1 MGQSGWIGQ
10 SLSDRYQIESLLG
23 QGGMSA
29 VYKGTDPNLR
39 RTVAIKL
46 IHSHLSED
54 PQFVSRFEE
63 EAAAVAQLKHP
74 NIIQVYDFAND
85 EDTYY
90 MVLEFVPGETL
101 QARLRKLNQ
110 AEQHMPPEDVRNLVA
125 GICDALDYAHRR
137 GMIHRDV
144 KPANVMITPEGQPI
158 LMDFGIAKIVGGKQH
173 TATGNVVGTASYI
186 SPEQVRGE
194 ALDSRVD
201 IYALGVTL
209 FEMLSG
215 RPPFEGDS
223 AMTVMLKHVNE
234 PVPDLTRLNP
244 DVPPELASVTMRALE
259 KDRSRRYG
267 SAGEMAA
274 ALRSADLTADSTGLG
289 TATPRGAGV
298 GAAPPRTMRPQ
309 PPAGDSGSAPRP
321 RQKKATNGGGR
332 MAWLAG
338 GGLVAVIGACVIL
351 GGGGLWLYSSM
362 SGGAPAQV
370 AATMTP
376 TSAPPTTQAPPTP
389 ESTATQVAASNTPR
403 PTLTASPEA
412 VSGSS
417 PTEPTGLY
425 VRIDAIR
432 VEDNRYI
439 VDYETFLYKEALPGM
454 HVHFFFNTVPPEE
467 AGVPGSG
474 PWYVW
479 GGPRPFDGYLV
490 SDRPPGATQMCA
502 LVANPNHIVALGTG
516 NCVDLP

>member
-1 MGQSGWIGQ
+1 MGQSGWIGR
-10 SLSDRYQIESLLG
+10 SLSGRYRIESLLG

-46 IHSHLSED
+46 IHGHLSDD

-74 NIIQVYDFAND
+74 NIIQVYDFDND
-85 EDTYY
+85 GDTYY

-110 AEQHMPPEDVRNLVA
+110 ARAHMPPDEVRDLVA
-125 GICDALDYAHRR
+125 GVCDALEYAHQR

-173 TATGNVVGTASYI
+173 TATGNVIGTASYI

-194 ALDSRVD
+194 TLDARVD
-201 IYALGVTL
+201 IYALGVML

-223 AMTVMLKHVNE
+223 AMTVMMKHVNE
-234 PVPDLTRLNP
+234 PVPDLAQLNP
-244 DVPPELASVTMRALE
+244 DVPPALVAVTMRALE
-259 KDRSRRYG
+259 KDRNRRFR

-289 TATPRGAGV
+289 TASPAGTGGSPPRPMRPGPSGAG
-298 GAAPPRTMRPQ
+298 
-309 PPAGDSGSAPRP
+309 AGGRRNASAGS
-321 RQKKATNGGGR
+321 KGGGR

-338 GGLVAVIGACVIL
+338 GGVLAAVLACVVL
-351 GGGGLWLYSSM
+351 AGVGVTLYLNM
-362 SGGAPAQV
+362 NRDQ
-370 AATMTP
+370 AALDPTLTP
-376 TSAPPTTQAPPTP
+376 LPPSATTQAEPTTLPSATNLPPSATP
-389 ESTATQVAASNTPR
+389 EPSLTPA
-403 PTLTASPEA
+403 PTTPAGPFA
-412 VSGSS
+412 Q
-417 PTEPTGLY
+417 
-425 VRIDAIR
+425 IDGIR
-432 VEDNRYI
+432 LQGDRYI
-439 VDYETFLYKEALPGM
+439 VDYETFGYTEGLPGM
-454 HVHFFFNTVPPEE
+454 HVHFFFNTVPPSQ
-467 AGVPGSG
+467 AGLPGSG

-479 GGPRPFDGYLV
+479 GGPRPFNGYSL
-490 SDRPPGATQMCA
+490 SDKPADATQMCA
-502 LVANPNHIVALGTG
+502 LAANPNHTVVPNSG

>member
-1 MGQSGWIGQ
+1 MGQSGWIGRA
-10 SLSDRYQIESLLG
+10 LSGRYRIESLLG

-46 IHSHLSED
+46 IHGHLSED

-90 MVLEFVPGETL
+90 MVLEFIPGKTL

-110 AEQHMPPEDVRNLVA
+110 DDRHMPVEDVRRVVA
-125 GICDALDYAHRR
+125 GVCDALEYAHER

-144 KPANVMITPEGQPI
+144 KPANVMITPDGQPV

-173 TATGNVVGTASYI
+173 TATGNVIGTASYI

-194 ALDSRVD
+194 TLDPRVD
-201 IYALGVTL
+201 IYALGVML

-234 PVPDLTRLNP
+234 PVPDITQLNP
-244 DVPPELASVTMRALE
+244 NVPPALVAVTMRALE
-259 KDRSRRYG
+259 KDRNRRFG
-267 SAGEMAA
+267 SAAEMAD
-274 ALRSADLTADSTGLG
+274 ALRNADLNAESTGLG
-289 TATPRGAGV
+289 TAAPG
-298 GAAPPRTMRPQ
+298 GAAASPPRTVT
-309 PPAGDSGSAPRP
+309 PAPAPGASGSRP
-321 RQKKATNGGGR
+321 RQTSSGKSGGGR

-338 GGLVAVIGACVIL
+338 GGLIVVLLACVVL
-351 GGGGLWLYSSM
+351 GGGGLYLYSRM
-362 SGGAPAQV
+362 NGGQALP
-370 AATMTP
+370 AATPTASPVPATTEAPPTVAPTP
-376 TSAPPTTQAPPTP
+376 TSVPPSDTPEPTSTPSPTTPAGPF
-389 ESTATQVAASNTPR
+389 A
-403 PTLTASPEA
+403 
-412 VSGSS
+412 
-417 PTEPTGLY
+417 
-425 VRIDAIR
+425 RIDDIHM
-432 VEDNRYI
+432 DGNQYI
-439 VDYETFLYKEALPGM
+439 VDYETFGYTEALPGM
-454 HVHFFFNTVPPEE
+454 HVHFFFNTVPPDQ

-479 GGPRPFDGYLV
+479 GGPRPFNGYAV
-490 SDRPPGATQMCA
+490 SDRPAGATQMCA
-502 LVANPNHIVALGTG
+502 LAANPNHTVVPNSG

>member
-1 MGQSGWIGQ
+1 MGQSGWIGHA
-10 SLSDRYQIESLLG
+10 LSDRYRIESLLG

-74 NIIQVYDFAND
+74 NIIQVYDFDND
-85 EDTYY
+85 GDTYY

-110 AEQHMPPEDVRNLVA
+110 GNQHMPPEDVRRIVA
-125 GICDALDYAHRR
+125 GVCDALEYAHKR

-144 KPANVMITPEGQPI
+144 KPANVMITPEGQPV

-173 TATGNVVGTASYI
+173 TATGNVIGTASYI

-194 ALDSRVD
+194 TLDARVD
-201 IYALGVTL
+201 IYALGVML

-234 PVPDLTRLNP
+234 PVPDLTQLNP
-244 DVPPELASVTMRALE
+244 DVPPALVAVTMKALE
-259 KDRSRRYG
+259 KDRNRRYG
-267 SAGEMAA
+267 STAEMAD
-274 ALRSADLTADSTGLG
+274 ALRSADLAAESTGLG
-289 TATPRGAGV
+289 TASPAGAG
-298 GAAPPRTMRPQ
+298 GSPPQTMRPA
-309 PPAGDSGSAPRP
+309 PPARGSGTGSRRDGPGAG
-321 RQKKATNGGGR
+321 AGGGR

-338 GGLVAVIGACVIL
+338 GGLLAVVLGCVVIGGV
-351 GGGGLWLYSSM
+351 GLFLYSRMNGSQ
-362 SGGAPAQV
+362 AV
-370 AATMTP
+370 AA
-376 TSAPPTTQAPPTP
+376 
-389 ESTATQVAASNTPR
+389 
-403 PTLTASPEA
+403 PTLTGMPVSATTQPPLTTAPTATVEPPSATPEP
-412 VSGSS
+412 SLTPS
-417 PTEPTGLY
+417 PTTPAGPFAQ
-425 VRIDAIR
+425 IDGIHL
-432 VEDNRYI
+432 DGNRYI
-439 VDYETFLYKEALPGM
+439 VDYETFGYTEALPGM
-454 HVHFFFNTVPPEE
+454 HVHFFFNTVPPEQ

-479 GGPRPFDGYLV
+479 GGPRPFNGYSV
-490 SDRPPGATQMCA
+490 SDKPPGATQMCA
-502 LVANPNHIVALGTG
+502 LAANPNHTVVANSG

>member
-1 MGQSGWIGQ
+1 MGQSGWIGHA
-10 SLSDRYQIESLLG
+10 LSGRYRIESLLG

-74 NIIQVYDFAND
+74 NIIQVYDFDND
-85 EDTYY
+85 GDTYY

-101 QARLRKLNQ
+101 QAHLRKLNQ
-110 AEQHMPPEDVRNLVA
+110 EHKHMPPEDVRRIVA
-125 GICDALDYAHRR
+125 GVCDALEYAHKR

-144 KPANVMITPEGQPI
+144 KPANVMITPEGQPV

-173 TATGNVVGTASYI
+173 TATGNVIGTASYI

-194 ALDSRVD
+194 TLDARVD
-201 IYALGVTL
+201 IYALGVML

-234 PVPDLTRLNP
+234 PVPDLIQLNP
-244 DVPPELASVTMRALE
+244 DAPPALVAVTMKALE
-259 KDRSRRYG
+259 KDRDRRYG
-267 SAGEMAA
+267 STAEMAA

-289 TATPRGAGV
+289 TGSPAGAGTS
-298 GAAPPRTMRPQ
+298 PPRTMRPV
-309 PPAGDSGSAPRP
+309 PADGGSGAASRRDRSGGGAV
-321 RQKKATNGGGR
+321 GGR

-338 GGLVAVIGACVIL
+338 GGVLAVLLVCVVIGGV
-351 GGGGLWLYSSM
+351 GLFLYSRMNGSQAVP
-362 SGGAPAQV
+362 APTV
-370 AATMTP
+370 
-376 TSAPPTTQAPPTP
+376 
-389 ESTATQVAASNTPR
+389 
-403 PTLTASPEA
+403 TASPAPATTQPPPTNEPSA
-412 VSGSS
+412 TAQPPSATPEPSLTPS
-417 PTEPTGLY
+417 PTTPAGPFAQ
-425 VRIDAIR
+425 IDGIR
-432 VEDNRYI
+432 LEGNRYI
-439 VDYETFLYKEALPGM
+439 VDYETFGYTEALPGM
-454 HVHFFFNTVPPEE
+454 HVHFFFNTVPPDQ
-467 AGVPGSG
+467 AGLPGSG

-479 GGPRPFDGYLV
+479 GGPRPFNGYSV
-490 SDRPPGATQMCA
+490 SDKPAGATQMCA
-502 LVANPNHIVALGTG
+502 LAANPNHSVVANSG